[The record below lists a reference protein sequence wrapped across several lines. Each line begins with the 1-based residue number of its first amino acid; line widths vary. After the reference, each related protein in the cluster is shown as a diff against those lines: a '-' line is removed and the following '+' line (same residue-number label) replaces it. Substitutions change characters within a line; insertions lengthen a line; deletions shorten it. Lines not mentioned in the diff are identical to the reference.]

1 MDLNVTGAK
10 IYCYLFGNPNLPIT
24 ETLVNT
30 WIAMAIIV
38 GACIYLTHGL
48 SVHPTSKRQIAA
60 EYLVGMVTN
69 LVHNNMG
76 KKWTNFVPFIAAL
89 FSMSAVDNL
98 MGLTGAFSPTC
109 DLSTLLSWALLV
121 FILITYWKIRTN
133 GIGGYIKGYFSPI
146 PVMAPLNLISEV
158 ATPIS
163 MAFRHFGN
171 IASGTV
177 ITLLLYSALEAVN
190 KMLFGLIPGVIGQVL
205 GTIPFL
211 ATGIPAVLQIYFG
224 VFSGLVQPFIFCMLT
239 MLFVSSA
246 GSTGEE

>member
-1 MDLNVTGAK
+1 MVTG
-10 IYCYLFGNPNLPIT
+10 
-24 ETLVNT
+24 
-30 WIAMAIIV
+30 
-38 GACIYLTHGL
+38 
-48 SVHPTSKRQIAA
+48 
-60 EYLVGMVTN
+60 

-76 KKWTNFVPFIAAL
+76 KKWSGFIPFIAAI

-109 DLSTLLSWALLV
+109 DLSTLLAWALLV
-121 FILITYWKIRTN
+121 FVLITYWKIKTN
-133 GIGGYIKGYFSPI
+133 GVGGYLKSYLDPI
-146 PVMAPLNLISEV
+146 PVMAPLNVISEI

-177 ITLLLYSALEAVN
+177 ITLLLYAALETVN

-211 ATGIPAVLQIYFG
+211 AVGIPAVLQVYFG

-239 MLFVSSA
+239 MLFIAQA
-246 GSTGEE
+246 GE

>member
-10 IYCYLFGNPNLPIT
+10 IYGYLFGNENLPIS

-30 WIAMAIIV
+30 WIAMVVIV
-38 GACIYLTHGL
+38 GVCIFLTHNL
-48 SVHPTSKRQIAA
+48 SVHPTTKRQIVA
-60 EYLVGMVTN
+60 EYLVGMVTG

-76 KKWTNFVPFIAAL
+76 KKWNGFIPFIAAI

-109 DLSTLLSWALLV
+109 DLSTLLAWALLV
-121 FILITYWKIRTN
+121 FILITYWKIKTN
-133 GIGGYIKGYFSPI
+133 GIGGYFKGYFDPI
-146 PVMAPLNLISEV
+146 PVMAPLNVISEI

-177 ITLLLYSALEAVN
+177 IMLLIYAALGTVN
-190 KMLFGLIPGVIGQVL
+190 QMLFGLLPGAVGQVL

-211 ATGIPAVLQIYFG
+211 EVGIPAVLQAYFG

-239 MLFVSSA
+239 MLFVA
-246 GSTGEE
+246 QAAE